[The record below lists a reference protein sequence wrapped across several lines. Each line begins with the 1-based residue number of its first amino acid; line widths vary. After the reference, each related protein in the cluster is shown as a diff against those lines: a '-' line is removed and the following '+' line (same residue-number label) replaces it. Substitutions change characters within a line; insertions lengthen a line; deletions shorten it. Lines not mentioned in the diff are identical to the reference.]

1 MAEQGGYRLPSK
13 PAVQSGPGA
22 LSQRTDGGPASKQAA
37 KYIAGGNYGD
47 GQELMNIQTS
57 APLAATPDVKAATPS
72 EVAQAAMKPEMP
84 QVTPLNA
91 PSARPYE
98 PVTTGIDIGA
108 GAGSEVLP
116 TQAQVQGQ
124 YQNAYE
130 MFNQLASNPNAS
142 PTMKYLAQRVGQV
155 F

>member
-1 MAEQGGYRLPSK
+1 MAEQGGYRLPSE

-22 LSQRTDGGPASKQAA
+22 LSQRTDGGPASTQAA
-37 KYIAGGNYGD
+37 QYMAGGDYGD
-47 GQELMNIQTS
+47 GGLMDIQTS
-57 APLAATPDVKAATPS
+57 APMAATPDVKAAAPS
-72 EVAQAAMKPEMP
+72 EVAQAAMAPEMP
-84 QVTPLNA
+84 QVTPLSA

-98 PVTTGIDIGA
+98 PITTGVDIGA

-116 TQAQVQGQ
+116 TRAQTQGQ

-130 MFNQLASNPNAS
+130 LFNQLAANPAAS
-142 PTMKYLAQRVGQV
+142 PTMKYLAQRIGQV

>member
-1 MAEQGGYRLPSK
+1 MAEQGGYRLPSE

-22 LSQRTDGGPASKQAA
+22 LSQRTDGGPADTQTAR
-37 KYIAGGNYGD
+37 YMAGGDYGD
-47 GQELMNIQTS
+47 GGLMNIQTA
-57 APLAATPDVKAATPS
+57 APMAATPDVKPAAPA
-72 EVAQAAMKPEMP
+72 EVAQATMAPEMP

-98 PVTTGIDIGA
+98 PITTGVDIGA

-116 TQAQVQGQ
+116 TRAQVQGE

-130 MFNQLASNPNAS
+130 LFNQLAASPTAS

>member
-1 MAEQGGYRLPSK
+1 MAEQGGYRLPSE
-13 PAVQSGPGA
+13 PAMQSGPGS

-37 KYIAGGNYGD
+37 RYMAGGDYGD
-47 GQELMNIQTS
+47 GGLMDIQTS
-57 APLAATPDVKAATPS
+57 APMAATPDVKAAAPS
-72 EVAQAAMKPEMP
+72 EVAQAAMAPEMP
-84 QVTPLNA
+84 QVTPLTA

-98 PVTTGIDIGA
+98 PVTTGVDIGP

-116 TQAQVQGQ
+116 TRAQVQGQ

-142 PTMKYLAQRVGQV
+142 PAMKYLAQRVGQV